1 MKYIKIKFTLG
12 LDCEAYQVVDNMV
25 VVGYIDLQGNPL
37 ELPEVTESQVLT
49 GELLDY
55 YEGQVIP
62 TEEVITTEPEPET
75 I

>member
-1 MKYIKIKFTLG
+1 MKYMKIKFTLG
-12 LDCEAYQVVDNMV
+12 LDCEAYQVIENMC

-37 ELPEVTESQVLT
+37 ELPEITESKVIT

-55 YEGQVIP
+55 YEGQIIP
-62 TEEVITTEPEPET
+62 EITKEEITET

>member
-12 LDCEAYQVVDNMV
+12 LECEAYQVINEKMV
-25 VVGYIDLQGNPL
+25 VVSYIDLQGNPL
-37 ELPEVTESQVLT
+37 ELPEVTESQVIT

-62 TEEVITTEPEPET
+62 EITEEVITEPET

>member
-12 LDCEAYQVVDNMV
+12 LECEAYQVINENMV
-25 VVGYIDLQGNPL
+25 VVSYIDLQGNPL
-37 ELPEVTESQVLT
+37 ELPEVTESQVIT

-62 TEEVITTEPEPET
+62 EITEEVITEPET